1 MKASDITLKLNVILF
16 KKDGIFIANCPALD
30 LLGYG
35 KTESEA
41 KKSFE
46 VVWDEFLTYPPVR
59 VV

>member
-30 LLGYG
+30 YLSGYG

-46 VVWDEFLTYPPVR
+46 VV
-59 VV
+59 